1 MEQIKIIVD
10 EKGYTHLW
18 INEKKQTHV
27 IKLKLETRT
36 ETGQYP
42 IIEIKKEF
50 FPTKK
55 DKADNDFNKIFRK
68 LTGRE

>member
-36 ETGQYP
+36 ETG
-42 IIEIKKEF
+42 
-50 FPTKK
+50 
-55 DKADNDFNKIFRK
+55 
-68 LTGRE
+68 